1 MALIYETKTAWG
13 LKPTYRVA
21 KRVLDVALSGAALVG
36 FSPVMAAC
44 AVAVKATSPG
54 PVLFRQARS
63 GIHLQEFEMLKFRTM
78 RIDTPELPS
87 HMINA
92 NDWLTPVGGFLRKT
106 SLDELPQLVNI
117 FKGDMSIIGPRP
129 PLPSQTDLIEER
141 AKYGANDIPVGLSG
155 WAQVNG
161 RDELP
166 IAVKAKLDGE
176 YAAMASLALDAK
188 IVFMTVAKVFKHE
201 GVVENEVP
209 EPEGATE

>member
-1 MALIYETKTAWG
+1 MVQPSAWASHRG
-13 LKPTYRVA
+13 YRIA
-21 KRVLDVALSGAALVG
+21 KRTLDIALSGVALVG
-36 FSPVMAAC
+36 LSPVMAGC
-44 AVAVKATSPG
+44 AIAVKVTSPG
-54 PVLFRQARS
+54 PIIFRQKRV
-63 GIHLQEFEMLKFRTM
+63 GIHLGTFDMYKFRTM

-117 FKGDMSIIGPRP
+117 LRGDMSIIGPRP

-141 AKYGANDIPVGLSG
+141 ERYGANDIPVGLSG

-166 IAVKAKLDGE
+166 IAQKAALDGE
-176 YAAMASLALDAK
+176 YVPKASLLFDAK
-188 IVFMTVAKVFKHE
+188 IVLMTVTKVFKHE

-209 EPEGATE
+209 EPAGAIK

>member
-1 MALIYETKTAWG
+1 MNQPSAWAAHKG
-13 LKPTYRVA
+13 YRIA
-21 KRVLDVALSGAALVG
+21 KRTLDIALSGAALIG
-36 FSPVMAAC
+36 LSPVMAGC
-44 AVAVKATSPG
+44 AIAVKATSPG
-54 PVLFRQARS
+54 PIIFKQKRV
-63 GIHLQEFEMLKFRTM
+63 GIHLSTFDMYKFRTM

-117 FKGDMSIIGPRP
+117 LKGDMSIIGPRP

-141 AKYGANDIPVGLSG
+141 AKYGANDVPVGLSG

-166 IAVKAKLDGE
+166 IAVKASLDGE
-176 YAAMASLALDAK
+176 YVSKASLLFDAK
-188 IVFMTVAKVFKHE
+188 IVLMTVAKVFKHE
-201 GVVENEVP
+201 GVVESEVP
-209 EPEGATE
+209 EPEGKAAV